1 MAAQQMRI
9 RDLERES
16 RVPRSRIHYYI
27 REGLLHPPSKSG
39 KTSALY
45 DQSHLERLE
54 AIQKIKM
61 EYLANNKRFRMS
73 SELLRRRLDELES
86 SPEKE
91 ATDDYT
97 WPAGPR
103 REIIEAALRLYPE
116 RGYYHTNLE
125 DIAREADLS
134 VSDVYVYF
142 PDKRELFVEAIEYAL
157 HIINRDI
164 RETIAE
170 VENPME
176 IPLSMLQIFRDSY
189 PKLGDMINQLRAG
202 VAIDDRWAQELLLR
216 IYGNISQELSK
227 TLKDLMDRGLARE
240 ADADLQ
246 AFIFTFIAEAVFQR
260 ASFDDKYSFEE
271 IGSMVADWLYRG
283 IAPSLPQT

>member
-1 MAAQQMRI
+1 MRI

-27 REGLLHPPSKSG
+27 REGLLHPPAKTG

-54 AIQKIKM
+54 AIQRIKM
-61 EYLANNKRFRMS
+61 EYLADNKRFRMS
-73 SELLRRRLDELES
+73 SELLKLRLDELES
-86 SPEKE
+86 SAQEGGVE
-91 ATDDYT
+91 DAYT
-97 WPAGPR
+97 MPAGPKK
-103 REIIEAALRLYPE
+103 EIIEAALRLYPD

-134 VSDVYVYF
+134 ASDVYMYF
-142 PDKRELFVEAIEYAL
+142 SDKRELFVGAIEYAL
-157 HIINRDI
+157 QIINRDI
-164 RETIAE
+164 REAIADE
-170 VENPME
+170 ENPLN
-176 IPLSMLQIFRDSY
+176 ITLSMFQVFRTSY

-216 IYGNISQELSK
+216 LYRDISQEVSK
-227 TLKDLMDRGLARE
+227 TLQELMKRGLARE

-246 AFIFTFIAEAVFQR
+246 AFIFTFVAEAVFQR

-271 IGSMVADWLYRG
+271 IGTMVADWIYRG
-283 IAPSLPQT
+283 IAPQSNGD